1 MGVTP
6 FIVLTGRQWNRRVH
20 HRRDDVDIGHAGD
33 DALEQL
39 RPHVDDRAHEQ
50 PAGAGAARE
59 EAIGRRVATADEIVR
74 DVHEIVERVLLLQLP
89 AVLIPRPTHFRPATN
104 VGDRECKAAIEQRE
118 PVRRKRWI

>member
-50 PAGAGAARE
+50 PAGAGPARE

-74 DVHEIVERVLLLQLP
+74 EVHGIVERVRLLTLP
-89 AVLIPRPTHFRPATN
+89 AVPIPRTAHYRPATN
-104 VGDRECKAAIEQRE
+104 VDERG
-118 PVRRKRWI
+118 W